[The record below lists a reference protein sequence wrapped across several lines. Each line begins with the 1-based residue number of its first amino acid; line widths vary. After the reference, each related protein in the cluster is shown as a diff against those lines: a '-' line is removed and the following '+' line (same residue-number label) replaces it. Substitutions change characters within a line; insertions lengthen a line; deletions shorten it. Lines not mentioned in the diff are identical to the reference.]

1 MDKLNFDFFDF
12 FGAVLPGMPTFM
24 MMCFIITNTPYSYDV
39 IHDFLKNM
47 SAAEGIVIIFLAYFI
62 GFCFHHPAYETFQ
75 PLVKLWGK
83 KRTYGLDISI
93 GKREKELVTIRQ
105 KSPENFKMISKFLAL
120 RQMAYSMMFSLL
132 LCFITLILLTA
143 SRSNWNRQTVIT
155 IIISLVFCVLSLRRA
170 VAFHQRVQEMI
181 TEASVI
187 C

>member
-12 FGAVLPGMPTFM
+12 FGAVLPGIPTFM
-24 MMCFIITNTPYSYDV
+24 ILSFIITNTPYSYEV

-47 SAAEGIVIIFLAYFI
+47 PVAEGIVIIFLGYAI
-62 GFCFHHPAYETFQ
+62 GFCFHHPAYETFKR
-75 PLVKLWGK
+75 LVVLWGI

-105 KSPENFKMISKFLAL
+105 KSPDNFKLINKFLAL
-120 RQMAYSMMFSLL
+120 RQMAYSMMFSFF
-132 LCFITLILLTA
+132 LCFLALLM
-143 SRSNWNRQTVIT
+143 IT
-155 IIISLVFCVLSLRRA
+155 IIHGNWNLDTIGTVIVSIIFCLLFLRRA

-181 TEASVI
+181 TEAVAI

>member
-62 GFCFHHPAYETFQ
+62 GFCFHHLAYETFQ
-75 PLVKLWGK
+75 PLVKLWGT

-93 GKREKELVTIRQ
+93 GKREKELVAIRQ

-132 LCFITLILLTA
+132 LCFVTLILLTA
-143 SRSNWNRQTVIT
+143 SRGNWNRQT
-155 IIISLVFCVLSLRRA
+155 
-170 VAFHQRVQEMI
+170 
-181 TEASVI
+181 
-187 C
+187 